1 MTIKVNLTN
10 LELRMAQQ
18 AAEALGTQRLPVK
31 ASLRLAKLKIAL
43 DNATKPVEEARIKL
57 VKVHQ
62 KMTEPKEGEGDP
74 KPVTKPDGSAE
85 ILDMELFQKEFKTL
99 MDDST
104 EVTIDELVKIPE
116 MVFST
121 CDKCKHNMDRPLE
134 VESNILAA
142 LSKFID
148 V

>member
-1 MTIKVNLTN
+1 MTIKVTLTN

-57 VKVHQ
+57 VKAHQ
-62 KMTEPKEGEGDP
+62 RVEGEGTDA
-74 KPVTKPDGSAE
+74 KPITKPDGSAD
-85 ILDMELFQKEFKTL
+85 IADMELFQKEFKTL